1 MVKTTDEVWLDLL
14 VERLTAVVAEEGL
27 EPGLAL
33 HGVITVAVFSWLAS
47 LGYEADI
54 CDGQCGA
61 EAIVT
66 LVGDVRASLDAGT
79 RKLIFERRLPHP
91 SAATSSQSP

>member
-1 MVKTTDEVWLDLL
+1 MVRTTDEVWLDQL

-33 HGVITVAVFSWLAS
+33 QAVITVAVFSWLAS
-47 LGYEADI
+47 LGYEADV
-54 CDGQCGA
+54 CDGEPGA
-61 EAIVT
+61 QAIVT
-66 LVGDVRASLDAGT
+66 LVGDVRAALDAGT

-91 SAATSSQSP
+91 NTAAAPRG